1 MISRTSVLAASRG
14 RPQPLYPTMRAVRP
28 MTIAGFMKGLM
39 TWERMPVNDIL
50 NPVAALCLP
59 AVICQGSTRLQPVPP
74 TPTGFRPPTPS
85 PHPKPLGVIALLK
98 ALRRNPIEC
107 WTKAHF
113 EQPIVLGGFPFGRV
127 ALVSDPAAIRK
138 VLVENPHDYRKSA
151 LSGGYC
157 PRVCAKGWWLWKD
170 SSGRASGARLRLCS
184 HARWCCSSL
193 RQWRTRPRRWSSAG
207 AIDPMAPPSI

>member
-1 MISRTSVLAASRG
+1 
-14 RPQPLYPTMRAVRP
+14 
-28 MTIAGFMKGLM
+28 MKGLM

-74 TPTGFRPPTPS
+74 TPRDFDRPR
-85 PHPKPLGVIALLK
+85 PLLTQSRWALLRCSK
-98 ALRRNPIEC
+98 RCEEIHRV

-138 VLVENPHDYRKSA
+138 VLS
-151 LSGGYC
+151 
-157 PRVCAKGWWLWKD
+157 
-170 SSGRASGARLRLCS
+170 
-184 HARWCCSSL
+184 
-193 RQWRTRPRRWSSAG
+193 
-207 AIDPMAPPSI
+207 